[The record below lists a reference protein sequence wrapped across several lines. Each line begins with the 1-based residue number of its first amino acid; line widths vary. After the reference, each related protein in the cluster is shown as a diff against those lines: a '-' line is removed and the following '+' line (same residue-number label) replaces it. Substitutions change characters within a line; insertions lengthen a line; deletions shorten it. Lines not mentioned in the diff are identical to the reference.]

1 MSSRKF
7 FWWQNCNKW
16 WSETFKRKTLLL
28 CLHPSIQSPF
38 WWPLR
43 YKKGSNFYAHIDLH
57 CLSEKWM
64 GGDNAHSTQF
74 LKIVQNVSFNI
85 AKFTFWVDKNWLKG
99 QNWASLRSN
108 SVTRQVSFIRTKIV
122 RKCQNSNIHIS
133 HFDIFIF
140 KYHIFLW
147 DILGDFQTMWSLET
161 HFWCVKT
168 GVKNPNGLMGK
179 SQSQRESVVSK
190 IVVSSS

>member
-1 MSSRKF
+1 MGKNPQDTVGHRVIYARFSIFHCWVSRRWNYLVIMSLEPFKNWLRKKNDKWAAERF

-64 GGDNAHSTQF
+64 GRENAHFKRF
-74 LKIVQNVSFNI
+74 LKIVQKVSFNI

-108 SVTRQVSFIRTKIV
+108 SVARQVSSKRT
-122 RKCQNSNIHIS
+122 
-133 HFDIFIF
+133 
-140 KYHIFLW
+140 
-147 DILGDFQTMWSLET
+147 
-161 HFWCVKT
+161 
-168 GVKNPNGLMGK
+168 
-179 SQSQRESVVSK
+179 
-190 IVVSSS
+190 